1 MRSMISLFTRALMIV
16 GFMAGLAHAGTT
28 LDVKVD
34 GMSCAAC
41 AVKLKNQVTAISG
54 VESCDVSVEQGVAK
68 VTVADGADVLAV
80 AGKLEGAITAA
91 GLSLA
96 K

>member
-1 MRSMISLFTRALMIV
+1 MRSMISLFSRALMIA
-16 GFMAGLAHAGTT
+16 GFMIGLAHAGTT

-41 AVKLKNQVTAISG
+41 AAKLTSQVTAISG

-68 VTVADGADVLAV
+68 VTIADGADVLVV
-80 AGKLEGAITAA
+80 AGKLEGAIAAA
-91 GLSLA
+91 GLTLA